1 MHSKK
6 VGHSKIPFSNSKP
19 SAPNLFLSS
28 PRPPVVAAASAEQA
42 GPSPRLSSLLPPAAI
57 GSRSSS
63 QRRCAPFILTGAE
76 RRWPGGTLPPAAY
89 GAARPRDGV
98 ARGGVRPLAARGT
111 TPCDGC
117 GRGGAAVA
125 GGAHPP
131 AARGTVHPR
140 GGDARNGA
148 AGTATTALHRGL
160 APPAALRPDATT
172 GAGRLLPDG
181 ALRRCSLTARSD
193 RAPTALPPRRASSA
207 SPHQLRLTLAHRA
220 TARAPFQ
227 CFASVERGNGYLPSA
242 LAATQYTYR
251 ICLSRWRLFFLPKI
265 TVHDG

>member
-1 MHSKK
+1 M
-6 VGHSKIPFSNSKP
+6 
-19 SAPNLFLSS
+19 
-28 PRPPVVAAASAEQA
+28 AAASVEQA
-42 GPSPRLSSLLPPAAI
+42 GSSPRLSSLLPPAAI

-89 GAARPRDGV
+89 GAAHPRDGV
-98 ARGGVRPLAARGT
+98 ARGGVRLLAARGT

-148 AGTATTALHRGL
+148 SGTAMTALHRRL

-172 GAGRLLPDG
+172 GPLRLIPDSALRRRSPTVLPDG
-181 ALRRCSLTARSD
+181 ALRPRPA
-193 RAPTALPPRRASSA
+193 AGAPPRRTSSA
-207 SPHQLRLTLAHRA
+207 SPWP
-220 TARAPFQ
+220 TARLRELRSSFQ
-227 CFASVERGNGYLPSA
+227 MGRACQAGLLWINPIPI
-242 LAATQYTYR
+242 R
-251 ICLSRWRLFFLPKI
+251 IGISLPK
-265 TVHDG
+265 VP

>member
-1 MHSKK
+1 MDWVMHSKK
-6 VGHSKIPFSNSKP
+6 VGHSKIPFSNSLP
-19 SAPNLFLSS
+19 SAPTLLLSS

-57 GSRSSS
+57 GSKSSS
-63 QRRCAPFILTGAE
+63 RRRYAPFILTGAE
-76 RRWPGGTLPPAAY
+76 RRWPGGTLPPAAC
-89 GAARPRDGV
+89 GTACPRDDV

-111 TPCDGC
+111 TPRDGC
-117 GRGGAAVA
+117 GRGGAAVE

-131 AARGTVHPR
+131 AARGTARPR

-148 AGTATTALHRGL
+148 AGIATTALRRGL
-160 APPAALRPDATT
+160 TRRPHSALRPLREQDASS
-172 GAGRLLPDG
+172 P
-181 ALRRCSLTARSD
+181 TARSD
-193 RAPTALPPRRASSA
+193 RAPTALLPRRTSSA

-220 TARAPFQ
+220 TARASFQ
-227 CFASVERGNGYLPSA
+227 CFASVERGDGYLPSA
-242 LAATQYTYR
+242 LAATQYAYR